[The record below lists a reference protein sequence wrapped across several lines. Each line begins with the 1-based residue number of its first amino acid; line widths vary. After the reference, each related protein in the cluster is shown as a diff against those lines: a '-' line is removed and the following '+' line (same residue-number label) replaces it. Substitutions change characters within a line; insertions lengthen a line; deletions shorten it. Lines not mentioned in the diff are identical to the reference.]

1 MKVLLAALV
10 AVVLVSPAL
19 AQKSTTDNPD
29 LLVPACITDEEIIK
43 NAPAGAKLVK
53 KLTAEEVKS
62 FLAKAKI
69 EGDLDGVSIYLAPQ
83 SAERGNF
90 VFFTFKDGCVKG
102 SGSGTMNSFEGLI
115 TPDKPKG
122 DEL

>member
-62 FLAKAKI
+62 FLAKGEDRGRPRRRQHLSRAAKR
-69 EGDLDGVSIYLAPQ
+69 GAWQFRFLHVQ
-83 SAERGNF
+83 ERLCQGF
-90 VFFTFKDGCVKG
+90 R
-102 SGSGTMNSFEGLI
+102 
-115 TPDKPKG
+115 
-122 DEL
+122 